1 MGVVYEAEDLKLQR
15 HVVLN
20 SFEKLKRKV
29 PRGRSESAMI
39 RQTMSHQ
46 CAKSFHEKAG
56 QSQDGFFFPFC
67 GFLLRSRAASVAIL
81 PSAVFYERFSLAAR
95 WASSI
100 Q

>member
-1 MGVVYEAEDLKLQR
+1 LHRVAAHRDASQIICQTISHYRILSQLGGGEMGVVYEAEDLKLQR

-46 CAKSFHEKAG
+46 CAKS
-56 QSQDGFFFPFC
+56 
-67 GFLLRSRAASVAIL
+67 
-81 PSAVFYERFSLAAR
+81 
-95 WASSI
+95 
-100 Q
+100 